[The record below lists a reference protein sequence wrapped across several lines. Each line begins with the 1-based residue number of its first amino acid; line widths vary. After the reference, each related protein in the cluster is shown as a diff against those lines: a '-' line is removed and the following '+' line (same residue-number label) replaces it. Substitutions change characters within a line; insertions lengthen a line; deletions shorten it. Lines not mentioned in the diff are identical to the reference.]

1 MKRPLPI
8 LDTNTFS
15 LSLRIFDELEKLT
28 SIGFQFAMGY
38 KQAQIINGRFYPCG
52 YWCNIFDPNA
62 VKDRR
67 RYGTAEASGSLKD
80 AVYIAV
86 QAYNKRAKHINLQHE
101 AEADCTKEPTTFLVT
116 ADEIKVINEVI
127 ERYNQFHNQNAD
139 INKT

>member
-1 MKRPLPI
+1 MKLPLPI

-38 KQAQIINGRFYPCG
+38 KQAQIINGRFYPGG
-52 YWCNIFDPNA
+52 YWCNIFDPNE

-67 RYGTAEASGSLKD
+67 RYGTAEACGSKVE
-80 AVYIAV
+80 AIHIAIEEYNEKAKYIN
-86 QAYNKRAKHINLQHE
+86 QQHE
-101 AEADCTKEPTTFLVT
+101 AVVECTKEPTTFSVT

-127 ERYNQFHNQNAD
+127 ERYNQFHNQNVD
-139 INKT
+139 KE

>member
-1 MKRPLPI
+1 MKLPLPI
-8 LDTNTFS
+8 LDKDLFYIS
-15 LSLRIFDELEKLT
+15 GIIAELEKLT

-52 YWCNIFDPNA
+52 YWCNIFDPNG

-67 RYGTAEASGSLKD
+67 ILGKAEACGSLKD
-80 AVYIAV
+80 AIHFAV
-86 QAYNKRAKHINLQHE
+86 VEYNKKAKYINAQHE
-101 AEADCTKEPTTFLVT
+101 AVVECTKEPTTFSVT

-139 INKT
+139 TNKT